1 MPLHERLER
10 NITSWVES
18 YWERRCTLL
27 RAFDGASQ
35 AERENRLDDIRLSVS
50 NMVRD
55 CCDNRSIML
64 VRNIFH
70 AAGEE
75 RPLGRI
81 ILDHR
86 MAIARRLLAET
97 LLEVAEI
104 AARIGCASPKH
115 FRTTFKKLN
124 GVSPA
129 AYRAAARRGC
139 K

>member
-10 NITSWVES
+10 NIASWVES
-18 YWERRCTLL
+18 YWERRCTLMRSL
-27 RAFDGASQ
+27 DGASET
-35 AERENRLDDIRLSVS
+35 ERDMRLEDIRLSVS

-70 AAGEE
+70 AAGEK
-75 RPLGRI
+75 RTLGAI
-81 ILDHR
+81 ILEHR
-86 MAIARRLLAET
+86 MKVAEKMLAET
-97 LLEVAEI
+97 LLEIGDI

-115 FRTTFKKLN
+115 FRTTFKKLK

-129 AYRAAARRGC
+129 AYRAAVRRGR